1 MAAGAVVMSEAGLAK
16 LGLEFMD
23 GEREGDW

>member
-1 MAAGAVVMSEAGLAK
+1 MAAGVVVMSETGLAK
-16 LGLEFMD
+16 LGFEFMD